1 MAENRV
7 WKKSPANVMRLV
19 NFKHLPGLLLMMLGI
34 VLSSRWLPVA
44 QAGASEISP
53 QLREQVL
60 QIIRENPEVIL
71 EAVQAYQ
78 RQQRE
83 QEQKARQ
90 SALQQL
96 KTKPQALIGA
106 SPVKG
111 AKDGKIVLIEFSD
124 FQCPFCAQ
132 ANSTLKQFM
141 EKHGNTVALVYKHL
155 PLTSIHPEA
164 LPAAKAAWAAGQ
176 QGKFWEFHE
185 ALFTNQKQLGNSLY
199 TQIAQ
204 SLKLDLQK
212 FDRDRNS
219 PAAAAAIQQDLELA
233 DALGIDGTPFFI
245 MNGEV
250 LTGAVSLADLEATMT
265 KVK

>member
-1 MAENRV
+1 MTRNRTWTKTTAELIRRINL
-7 WKKSPANVMRLV
+7 KQ
-19 NFKHLPGLLLMMLGI
+19 LPGLLLMVFCI
-34 VLSSRWLPVA
+34 VLGSRWLPA

-71 EAVQAYQ
+71 EAVQSYQ

-96 KTKPQALIGA
+96 KANPQAWLGS

-111 AKDGKIVLIEFSD
+111 AKNGSIILVEFSD
-124 FQCPFCAQ
+124 FQCPFCAR
-132 ANSTLKQFM
+132 ANTILKQFM
-141 EKHGNTVALVYKHL
+141 EKHGNTVMLVYKHL

-164 LPAAKAAWAAGQ
+164 LPAAKASWAAGQ
-176 QGKFWEFHE
+176 QGKFWEFHD
-185 ALFTNQKQLGNSLY
+185 ALFINQKQLGDALY
-199 TQIAQ
+199 AQIAR
-204 SLKLDLQK
+204 SLKLDMQK

-219 PAAAAAIQQDLELA
+219 PAATAAIQQDLALA

-250 LTGAVSLADLEATMT
+250 LAGAVSLADLEATMT